1 MVEQIATARFDEP
14 LGDSILPGASNG
26 NSNRAH
32 SKVLCGLHNVTLE
45 GVLAIK
51 YEKLRSGIVGEGLS
65 KLLRYP
71 GRSRMQCNVPV
82 KNTPPIMSNH
92 EEAIQHAELERR
104 HGEEIHR
111 CNGFAMV
118 AQERRPTPGW
128 LRVSWSLPHP
138 SKHCPF
144 RNIEAQHSEF
154 AMDPRRAP
162 SAILRHHAKDQLP
175 QFLARRFPSNNG
187 MFARNPFPIQFE
199 SGSMPADDR
208 VWLDKYQCLSPS
220 LPHPPHSDPKQSVG
234 LGKPRLRMTSLQD
247 RELLAQGEIL

>member
-128 LRVSWSLPHP
+128 RRASWSLPHP
-138 SKHCPF
+138 SKPSILSSPWI
-144 RNIEAQHSEF
+144 RG
-154 AMDPRRAP
+154 AP
-162 SAILRHHAKDQLP
+162 QVRFSATMRKISSRSSLHVGFLPTTACLREIHFQYSL
-175 QFLARRFPSNNG
+175 
-187 MFARNPFPIQFE
+187 NPVRCQ
-199 SGSMPADDR
+199 
-208 VWLDKYQCLSPS
+208 
-220 LPHPPHSDPKQSVG
+220 
-234 LGKPRLRMTSLQD
+234 RMTVSGWTSTNAFRHPCHTRRTATPNNRSD
-247 RELLAQGEIL
+247 WENRD